1 MGELKVLNIC
11 GVDCYEKDGTAYL
24 KLETVARGLGFSRVA
39 ASGNKVVRWETVR
52 KYLEELGVPTSWHG
66 NSPTGKDGLPDFIPE
81 NIFYRLAMKAK
92 NETAEKFQAK
102 VADEIIPSIR
112 KTGGYIAGQETLSD
126 DELLEKAIMVAQ
138 RRIAERDKII
148 AQQKEKIEEQ
158 KPLVDFAVHVS
169 QTKDTIDMDEMAK
182 IANDEHINIGRNRL
196 IKWLKEK
203 KILKDNRTPYQQFID
218 RGYFNV
224 IETKKETMY
233 GTMVFPKTVITGKGQ
248 LWVIEKLRTEYC

>member
-1 MGELKVLNIC
+1 MQELKIFENEEIGVSARTMLN
-11 GVDCYEKDGTAYL
+11 DDGSISVNAEDTAI
-24 KLETVARGLGFSRVA
+24 GFGWVQTQTK
-39 ASGNKVVRWETVR
+39 SGKKYTSIRWETLNG
-52 KYLEELGVPTSWHG
+52 YCEEFGFPNKL
-66 NSPTGKDGLPDFIPE
+66 GKDDYIPE
-81 NIFYRLAMKAK
+81 SLFYRLGMKASNVK
-92 NETAEKFQAK
+92 ADKFQNWLAME
-102 VADEIIPSIR
+102 VIPSIR
-112 KTGGYIAGQETLSD
+112 KNGGYIAGQETLSD

-138 RRIAERDKII
+138 KRIAERDKII

-224 IETKKETMY
+224 VETKKETMY

-248 LWVIEKLRTEYC
+248 LWVIEKLREEYS

>member
-1 MGELKVLNIC
+1 MQDLKVLNIC
-11 GVDCYEKDGTAYL
+11 GVDCYEKDGTSYL
-24 KLETVARGLGFSRVA
+24 KLETVARGLGFTRTA
-39 ASGNKVVRWETVR
+39 ASGNEVIRWERVDG
-52 KYLEELGVPTSWHG
+52 YLEDLGVPTCGH
-66 NSPTGKDGLPDFIPE
+66 DDFIPE

-126 DELLEKAIMVAQ
+126 DELLEKAVMVAQ

-158 KPLVDFAVHVS
+158 KPLVDFAIHVS

-224 IETKKETMY
+224 VETKKETMY
-233 GTMVFPKTVITGKGQ
+233 GTMAFPKTVVTGKGQ
-248 LWVIEKLRTEYC
+248 LWVIEKLRAEYC

>member
-1 MGELKVLNIC
+1 MEQLKVLNIC
-11 GVDCYEKDGTAYL
+11 GVDCYEKDGTSYL
-24 KLETVARGLGFSRVA
+24 KLETVARGLGFTRTA
-39 ASGNKVVRWETVR
+39 ASGNEVIRWERVDG
-52 KYLEELGVPTSWHG
+52 YLEDLGVPTCGH
-66 NSPTGKDGLPDFIPE
+66 DDFIPE

-126 DELLEKAIMVAQ
+126 DELLEKAVMVAQ

-158 KPLVDFAVHVS
+158 KPLVDFAIHVS

-224 IETKKETMY
+224 VETKKETMY
-233 GTMVFPKTVITGKGQ
+233 GTMVFPKTVVTGKGQ
-248 LWVIEKLRTEYC
+248 LWVIEKLRAEYC